1 MGAKEKDNYSENPM
15 VKEREAIAAAEAGET
30 PALAAG
36 IKSAREQF
44 RERMTEKD
52 TAYKGSGAT
61 EKSPRF
67 QLKKGASDT
76 PAQSKKEVTELTP
89 PSSTESGAIFQLKKG
104 ASDTPAQSKKEVTEL
119 TPLEIEFLQTGRTP
133 QSMRNDETSFLRM
146 MKYMKEQKPKLYREL
161 DDYEKNNNELTSLGE
176 IQVFLNSGRRLRE
189 GGGRK
194 KRSRKSKRPRKKTK
208 KKTKK
213 RTRKKSRKK
222 TRRRR

>member
-61 EKSPRF
+61 EKSPR
-67 QLKKGASDT
+67 
-76 PAQSKKEVTELTP
+76 
-89 PSSTESGAIFQLKKG
+89 FQLKKG